1 MYREVL
7 SHVRESEY
15 LMDEAKNIVYAA
27 LERCLDRNVSDWTK
41 IKTEIKDSLSDYLWK
56 KMKKAQ

>member
-1 MYREVL
+1 M
-7 SHVRESEY
+7 SESR
-15 LMDEAKNIVYAA
+15 NIVYAA

-56 KMKKAQ
+56 KMKRSPMILPVIMEVEQ

>member
-1 MYREVL
+1 
-7 SHVRESEY
+7 
-15 LMDEAKNIVYAA
+15 MDEAKNIVYAA

-56 KMKKAQ
+56 KMKRSPMILPVIMEVEQ